1 MDALWFRDKFLRELN
16 SRKESIN
23 DAMLAGVKNF
33 DQYEYLRGRYSSLVD
48 VEDILREL
56 LSRVIE
62 DDETEQGNSS

>member
-62 DDETEQGNSS
+62 DDKTEQGNSS

>member
-33 DQYEYLRGRYSSLVD
+33 EQYEYLRGRYSSLVD

-56 LSRVIE
+56 LSKVIE

>member
-56 LSRVIE
+56 LSKVIE